1 MDQFGGSWIT
11 ESQIRNTDRFGGPL
25 IPKSQLKIRIDFA
38 VHGSL
43 NPNLVIR
50 EILFF
55 FAIVIRNFRNP
66 FYNPE
71 IN

>member
-55 FAIVIRNFRNP
+55 FRNRDSQFSKSILQP
-66 FYNPE
+66 
-71 IN
+71 